1 MSKRLQ
7 AKIQNKGL
15 YLESKTWTMSIL
27 HPVIQHIV
35 ENVLLENGSICAHY
49 SYKKETWAA
58 YKAPQTCTKKMC
70 SHTLWSKSLFMI
82 KETVIYALTQSGD
95 LLVAKNGSSV

>member
-1 MSKRLQ
+1 MEASVPIIVIKR
-7 AKIQNKGL
+7 KPGL
-15 YLESKTWTMSIL
+15 LIKPL
-27 HPVIQHIV
+27 KLVQ
-35 ENVLLENGSICAHY
+35 
-49 SYKKETWAA
+49 
-58 YKAPQTCTKKMC
+58 KMC